1 MSSTSPKNSPKG
13 KQIPQQAQKKEPSY
27 QIEDPELTK
36 AIINQLSI
44 LVTTVDKENL
54 ESNFKQIRF
63 ILAKQINNP
72 IVINNYYEKL
82 VNLLRFTNFSNTEY
96 LTPIEQLFA
105 KELECTAKDLNYLEL
120 LFIHLAN
127 LFESK
132 RIDTIAFVKRFNCES
147 ILSFILLVRFVDKSS
162 NDQVHSYLKENSFNL
177 LKLLRTREFPT
188 NYNWSL
194 LLDYILNTPFFPF
207 IHKLLTLS
215 SLQAFKLTI
224 QPINKFYQNILKMS
238 FKELLIEI
246 GPENLLPEKLLP
258 SLLEIKPNEIDQGIA
273 LILAEIL
280 IPGSQGLS
288 QGLTFVNTLPEAN
301 AKGAQLQAC
310 FKAIESSGKFNVNWY
325 EVFNYVHQY
334 LFDSSQRD
342 IQPSVI
348 SVTQF
353 LSSLDFKQEPIDI
366 FLNYEWW
373 FNKTLLYILH
383 SLDASQGGYDISLLN
398 HLAYCFDEDKNIPQ
412 TRRNILKFINVGKLE
427 LQVITKIQQQQQH
440 QQLSEQDRKLNPF
453 LNQLFEHDY
462 RVFPEYILAAAL
474 TVLDKTQFI
483 NDLIDTLFYLLVDSA
498 SPALPKVIRLL
509 MESGLAST
517 KLCDYYKSRKTVDA
531 ADKVLSLAS
540 TVGITQDVLD
550 VFWASD
556 LKLAVKLLIESSL
569 FGYDFKSVIEA
580 KLNDPQLKPSV
591 YQALADALDERAQK
605 DYERGQQVQQ
615 AQQLQPQQVLP
626 PHRVLKV
633 PVVYYLLEKIKSS
646 NGVIDAKK
654 LKNLQLLLLTT
665 YPRLINFGNGHDEA
679 ILVNEEKSPFFTPN
693 VEVEMKS
700 YYSKMYNKDLE
711 IKEIVDM
718 LTQMKSSDDPHSQDV
733 FACMIHSLLDE
744 YKFFAEYPLSALA
757 STSLLF
763 GALLEK
769 DLIQGTTLT
778 VALNFI
784 WESCNQPQDS
794 HLFKFAVQS
803 LYNFKSR
810 LHEYPIYCKHLL
822 ECRSLS
828 AHAKMYQIVKD
839 AANGI
844 PCPTGGAAP
853 TQTSTPDVG
862 PKYQSINYVDRT
874 IGYAPQ
880 EEPQEAIRDKLLFSV
895 NNMTGDN
902 LRLSEIQEVLTESYF
917 AWFSN
922 YLVSDRA
929 KAEPNNHELYA
940 KLVKSLNN
948 PIFFEYVMNISL
960 REVDHII
967 RNFKDSRNERNQLK
981 NLGAW
986 LGRITLANDKPLRR
1000 DYIALKFLLVEA
1012 YDFKSL
1018 PLIIPFVCKILD
1030 QAQYSKVFK
1039 PPNPWVLGVMKV
1051 LAELYDCA
1059 DLKLQLKFEIEVLL
1073 NSFNMKV
1080 KDIDQSTLIRTHNPD
1095 PTALATMFGINDQ
1108 SVSLANEIAK
1118 LSLEAA
1124 QPINSIQAPFPQQ
1137 PQQTLESKQFP
1148 GVTQPQLQSLLQQQ
1162 QQQPQQQMLLQQQQ
1176 QQLPQQQIQQ
1186 PQQSAE
1192 PTLDTSFSTLVGNSI
1207 FIQNANLR
1215 RAFQASLSRAV
1226 RECAVPILNR
1236 LSETVVTTTE
1246 ALIRKDFAT
1255 ERDVNKLRKSYQK
1268 LALQLS
1274 HSMVLCSG
1282 RKLLAETIEATM
1294 LQLLGNNPNEIPIIE
1309 LNNAIQAN
1317 VGLCVDIVDRIA
1329 AENISEIIDEKMQ
1342 KYVFLREQHN
1352 AIHPNEPF
1360 IEEGATEYS
1369 LRLPD
1374 PLGLA
1379 VNGLSGQQL
1388 RIYDHFGE
1396 TRVDDGIP
1404 APVPPGS
1411 IATQPQAQPQHP
1423 QAQQLPLTQQ
1433 QQPQQPQL
1441 QQDLQQGI
1449 PEDVISF
1456 EQLFAAITSNCDKA
1470 IQLLAEVTETKLS
1483 DLPPNHPIT
1492 AALTQALLIA
1502 QSNAIKFP
1510 ELLLK
1515 AAQYAVNCLFT
1526 QTHEN
1531 PMSNEIYVVIL
1542 DKLCE
1547 YSPSTA
1553 KDVTWWLVHS
1563 SDQRKFNMPVI
1574 FSLLKVQLIQPIKLD
1589 ASIGRLIKETNSPV
1603 LVKFA
1608 ASLLE
1613 NVFSAQD
1620 MRPIALR
1627 SEFANTL
1634 NALSNYKGNEQDEEH
1649 KEAKMAVDKLFNVL
1663 NSAAPAS
1670 NQLYAQLGYVF
1681 AEWVRLLTHGD
1692 EATHQLQ
1699 VEFVKGLIE
1708 SGILKNP
1715 ENLKTF
1721 FKAAIDISV
1730 TSFAAEHE
1738 LRARTQHE
1746 CYLAVDTLAM
1756 LIVRIVLLIE
1766 DSKQAIDYLKKILG
1780 IITVNLIN
1788 DHETSKANWN
1798 ERAYYRFF
1806 SSLLATWADASV
1818 LDDEA
1823 TTALDSDFYKYIGEL
1838 FNALQ
1843 PIVLPGFTFAWVS
1856 LIAHRMFLPKLLE
1869 MPEKEGY
1876 AVLTKLLSSALKF
1889 QEIYGSKQ
1897 QQQLLQQQKQEQQQE
1912 QDSDSQ
1918 GQSKTEP
1925 PSPEATAVVYKSIC
1939 RIFIGLLHDYPEFLV
1954 ECHYQLIT
1962 AIPRGYIQL
1971 RNIVLSATPKEVNVP
1986 DPFTQGLKVERL
1998 PEINE
2003 PPVVYYK
2010 PVEDLGKIGLKKP
2023 VENFLRI
2030 PAPGLMRT
2038 IYNGLKLNQP
2048 KEVNDLGYEETINFN
2063 IKLINA
2069 LVLHV
2074 GISSVAD
2081 RLPNNRGFNTKSSQ
2095 VSLLV
2100 DLMNH
2105 GNSEFKYH
2113 LINAIANQL
2122 RYPNSH
2128 THWFIGIILHFFSNN
2143 NIWNTP
2149 ANKLVVQEIITRV
2162 LLERRISNKPHPW
2175 GLTILFTELVKN
2187 ADYGFFDLPFVQ
2199 DSIEEIKNIF
2209 NVLSVNVKGS
2219 TP

>member
-1 MSSTSPKNSPKG
+1 MWFSELNSPPG
-13 KQIPQQAQKKEPSY
+13 KHDSQQPQPQPQKKEPSY

-44 LVTTVDKENL
+44 LVTTVERENL

-63 ILAKQINNP
+63 ILAKQTNNP

-82 VNLLRFTNFSNTEY
+82 VNLIRFTDFSNTEH

-120 LFIHLAN
+120 LFIHLAK

-177 LKLLRTREFPT
+177 LKLLRTREFPP
-188 NYNWSL
+188 NYNWTL

-288 QGLTFVNTLPEAN
+288 QGLTFANNLPEAN

-342 IQPSVI
+342 IQPSVVSI
-348 SVTQF
+348 TQF

-398 HLAYCFDEDKNIPQ
+398 HLAYCFDEDKNVPQ

-427 LQVITKIQQQQQH
+427 LQVVTKIQQQQQH

-483 NDLIDTLFYLLVDSA
+483 NDLIDTLFYLLVDSG

-509 MESGLAST
+509 MESGLAAT
-517 KLCDYYKSRKTVDA
+517 KLSDYYKTRKTVDA

-540 TVGITQDVLD
+540 SAGLTQEVLD

-556 LKLAVKLLIESSL
+556 LKLAIKLLVESSL
-569 FGYDFKSVIEA
+569 FGYDYKSVIEA
-580 KLNDPQLKPSV
+580 KLSDSQLKPSV

-605 DYERGQQVQQ
+605 DYERGQQIQQ

-626 PHRVLKV
+626 PYRVLKV
-633 PVVYYLLEKIKSS
+633 PVVYYLLEKVKSS

-665 YPRLINFGNGHDEA
+665 YPRLINFGNGHDDA
-679 ILVNEEKSPFFTPN
+679 ILANEEKSPFFTSN
-693 VEVEMKS
+693 VELEMKS

-844 PCPTGGAAP
+844 ACPSGATAP

-874 IGYAPQ
+874 IGHAPQ
-880 EEPQEAIRDKLLFSV
+880 EEPQETVRDKLLFSV

-929 KAEPNNHELYA
+929 KAEPNNHELYS

-948 PIFFEYVMNISL
+948 PIFFEYVLNVSL
-960 REVDHII
+960 RE
-967 RNFKDSRNERNQLK
+967 

-1051 LAELYDCA
+1051 LAELYECA

-1108 SVSLANEIAK
+1108 SLSLANEIAK
-1118 LSLEAA
+1118 LTLEAA
-1124 QPINSIQAPFPQQ
+1124 QPINNIQAPFPQQ
-1137 PQQTLESKQFP
+1137 PQQVLESKQFP
-1148 GVTQPQLQSLLQQQ
+1148 GITQPQLQTI
-1162 QQQPQQQMLLQQQQ
+1162 LQQQQ
-1176 QQLPQQQIQQ
+1176 QQLPFQQQQQQLQPQVQQ
-1186 PQQSAE
+1186 PQPQPQQQTE

-1236 LSETVVTTTE
+1236 ISETVVTTTE

-1294 LQLLGNNPNEIPIIE
+1294 LQLLGNNPNEIPIVE
-1309 LNNAIQAN
+1309 LSNAIQAN

-1329 AENISEIIDEKMQ
+1329 SENISEIIDEKMQ

-1352 AIHPNEPF
+1352 ATHPNEPF
-1360 IEEGATEYS
+1360 IEEGASDYS
-1369 LRLPD
+1369 LRLPE

-1379 VNGLSGQQL
+1379 ANGLGAQQL
-1388 RIYDHFGE
+1388 RIYEHFGE
-1396 TRVDDGIP
+1396 ARVEEGIP
-1404 APVPPGS
+1404 LPPGA
-1411 IATQPQAQPQHP
+1411 IGQPQPQHHQP
-1423 QAQQLPLTQQ
+1423 HQLPLIQQQQQQQQQ
-1433 QQPQQPQL
+1433 QQPQH
-1441 QQDLQQGI
+1441 QDLATQQQAI
-1449 PEDVISF
+1449 PDDVISF

-1470 IQLLAEVTETKLS
+1470 IQLLSEVTETKLS

-1542 DKLCE
+1542 DRLCE

-1589 ASIGRLIKETNSPV
+1589 ASIGKLIKETNSPV

-1613 NVFSAQD
+1613 NVFSAQEV
-1620 MRPIALR
+1620 RPIALR

-1634 NALSNYKGNEQDEEH
+1634 DALSKYQTSEQDEEH
-1649 KEAKMAVDKLFNVL
+1649 RQAKEAVENCLPFCATL
-1663 NSAAPAS
+1663 
-1670 NQLYAQLGYVF
+1670 
-1681 AEWVRLLTHGD
+1681 LLTHGD
-1692 EATHQLQ
+1692 ESTHELQ
-1699 VEFVKGLIE
+1699 VEFVKGLID
-1708 SGILKNP
+1708 SGILNNS
-1715 ENLKTF
+1715 EHLKTF
-1721 FKAAIDISV
+1721 FKAAIEISV
-1730 TSFAAEHE
+1730 TSFATEHE
-1738 LRARTQHE
+1738 LRSRTQHE
-1746 CYLAVDTLAM
+1746 TYLAVDTLAM

-1766 DSKQAIDYLKKILG
+1766 DNKQAIDYLKKILG
-1780 IITVNLIN
+1780 IIILNLIN

-1798 ERAYYRFF
+1798 ERAYFRFF
-1806 SSLLATWADASV
+1806 SSLLATWCDASV

-1823 TTALDSDFYKYIGEL
+1823 TTGLDVEFYNYIGEL
-1838 FNALQ
+1838 LNALQ
-1843 PIVLPGFTFAWVS
+1843 PIVLPGFTFAWIS
-1856 LIAHRMFLPKLLE
+1856 LIAHRILE
-1869 MPEKEGY
+1869 VPGGLRKQTTAAIAATDEG
-1876 AVLTKLLSSALKF
+1876 S
-1889 QEIYGSKQ
+1889 
-1897 QQQLLQQQKQEQQQE
+1897 
-1912 QDSDSQ
+1912 
-1918 GQSKTEP
+1918 
-1925 PSPEATAVVYKSIC
+1925 PSPAPAPSEPAGPDVINVIYKSIS
-1939 RIFIGLLHDYPEFLV
+1939 RIFIGLLHDYPEFL
-1954 ECHYQLIT
+1954 
-1962 AIPRGYIQL
+1962 
-1971 RNIVLSATPKEVNVP
+1971 
-1986 DPFTQGLKVERL
+1986 VERL

-2010 PVEDLGKIGLKKP
+2010 PVEDLSKVGLKKP

-2038 IYNGLKLNQP
+2038 IYTGLRLNQP
-2048 KEVNDLGYEETINFN
+2048 KEVNDLGYEETVNFN
-2063 IKLINA
+2063 TKLINA

-2143 NIWNTP
+2143 TIWNTP

-2187 ADYGFFDLPFVQ
+2187 GDYGFFDLPFVE

>member
-1 MSSTSPKNSPKG
+1 
-13 KQIPQQAQKKEPSY
+13 
-27 QIEDPELTK
+27 
-36 AIINQLSI
+36 
-44 LVTTVDKENL
+44 
-54 ESNFKQIRF
+54 
-63 ILAKQINNP
+63 
-72 IVINNYYEKL
+72 
-82 VNLLRFTNFSNTEY
+82 
-96 LTPIEQLFA
+96 
-105 KELECTAKDLNYLEL
+105 
-120 LFIHLAN
+120 
-127 LFESK
+127 
-132 RIDTIAFVKRFNCES
+132 
-147 ILSFILLVRFVDKSS
+147 
-162 NDQVHSYLKENSFNL
+162 
-177 LKLLRTREFPT
+177 
-188 NYNWSL
+188 
-194 LLDYILNTPFFPF
+194 
-207 IHKLLTLS
+207 
-215 SLQAFKLTI
+215 
-224 QPINKFYQNILKMS
+224 MS

-288 QGLTFVNTLPEAN
+288 QALTFANNLPESN

-310 FKAIESSGKFNVNWY
+310 FKSIENSGKFNVNWY
-325 EVFNYVHQY
+325 EV
-334 LFDSSQRD
+334 D
-342 IQPSVI
+342 IQPSVA

-383 SLDASQGGYDISLLN
+383 SSDSSQGGYDISLSN
-398 HLAYCFDEDKNIPQ
+398 NLAYCYDEDKNIPQ
-412 TRRNILKFINVGKLE
+412 QRRNILKFINVGKLE
-427 LQVITKIQQQQQH
+427 IQVITKIQQQSQL
-440 QQLSEQDRKLNPF
+440 QQLSEQDRKLNAF

-483 NDLIDTLFYLLVDSA
+483 NDLIDTLFYLLVDSS

-509 MESGLAST
+509 RESGLAAV
-517 KLCDYYKSRKTVDA
+517 KLSDYYKSRKTVDA
-531 ADKVLSLAS
+531 ADRVLSLAS
-540 TVGITQDVLD
+540 HLGLTQEVLD
-550 VFWASD
+550 IFWGTD
-556 LKLAVKLLIESSL
+556 LKLAVKLLVESSL
-569 FGYDFKSVIEA
+569 FGYDYKSVIEA
-580 KLNDPQLKPSV
+580 KLNDPQLKASI
-591 YQALADALDERAQK
+591 YQALCDALDERAQK
-605 DYERGQQVQQ
+605 DNERGQQLQQ
-615 AQQLQPQQVLP
+615 AQQLPQPPP

-633 PVVYYLLEKIKSS
+633 PIVYYLLEKVKSS
-646 NGVIDAKK
+646 NGVIDAKR
-654 LKNLQLLLLTT
+654 LRNLQLLLLTT

-679 ILVNEEKSPFFTPN
+679 ILANEEVSPFFPSN
-693 VEVEMKS
+693 VEMEMKA
-700 YYSKMYNKDLE
+700 YYSKMYNKELE
-711 IKEIVDM
+711 IKEIVDK
-718 LTQMKSSDDPHSQDV
+718 LSRFKTSDVPQEQDI

-744 YKFFAEYPLSALA
+744 YKFFSEYPLSALA

-844 PCPTGGAAP
+844 PCSSAAAP
-853 TQTSTPDVG
+853 TQTSTPEVG
-862 PKYQSINYVDRT
+862 PRYQSINYVDRT
-874 IGYAPQ
+874 IGYAAQ
-880 EEPQEAIRDKLLFSV
+880 EEPQETIRDKLLFSV
-895 NNMTGDN
+895 NNMTSDN
-902 LRLSEIQEVLTESYF
+902 LRLSEIQEVLTENYF
-917 AWFSN
+917 SWFSS

-929 KAEPNNHELYA
+929 KAEPNNHELYS
-940 KLVKSLNN
+940 KLVISMNN
-948 PIFFEYVMNISL
+948 PIFFEYILNVSL
-960 REVDHII
+960 KEVDHII
-967 RNFKDSRNERNQLK
+967 RNFKDSRTERNQLK

-986 LGRITLANDKPLRR
+986 LGRITLSNDKPLRR

-1039 PPNPWVLGVMKV
+1039 PPNPWVLGIMKV
-1051 LAELYDCA
+1051 LAELYECA

-1080 KDIDQSTLIRTHNPD
+1080 KEIEQSTLIRTHNPD
-1095 PTALATMFGINDQ
+1095 PTALATMFGINPQ
-1108 SVSLANEIAK
+1108 SVNLANEIAR
-1118 LSLEAA
+1118 LSLESA
-1124 QPINSIQAPFPQQ
+1124 QPIGNIQAPFPQQ
-1137 PQQTLESKQFP
+1137 VLESKQFP
-1148 GVTQPQLQSLLQQQ
+1148 GITQPQLQSLLQQQ
-1162 QQQPQQQMLLQQQQ
+1162 QQQQQQQ
-1176 QQLPQQQIQQ
+1176 QVPLQQQMQPHMQQQ
-1186 PQQSAE
+1186 PQQLPQNQIQPQQPQQQQAE
-1192 PTLDTSFSTLVGNSI
+1192 PTLDTSFSTLIGNTI
-1207 FIQNANLR
+1207 FTQHANLR

-1236 LSETVVTTTE
+1236 VSETVVTTTE

-1255 ERDVNKLRKSYQK
+1255 ERDIGKVRKSYQK
-1268 LALQLS
+1268 LALSLA

-1294 LQLLGNNPNEIPIIE
+1294 LQLLGNNPNEVPIVE

-1329 AENISEIIDEKMQ
+1329 AENISDIIDEKMQ
-1342 KYVFLREQHN
+1342 KYLFLREQHN
-1352 AIHPNEPF
+1352 AAHPNEPF
-1360 IEEGATEYS
+1360 IEDGTTEYS

-1374 PLGLA
+1374 PLGLG
-1379 VNGLSGQQL
+1379 VNGLSSHQL
-1388 RIYDHFGE
+1388 RIYEHFGE
-1396 TRVDDGIP
+1396 TRIEQAI
-1404 APVPPGS
+1404 APPPGTT
-1411 IATQPQAQPQHP
+1411 AGQAVQPQLQQPQ
-1423 QAQQLPLTQQ
+1423 QQQ
-1433 QQPQQPQL
+1433 QQPQPQPQSQSLQQL
-1441 QQDLQQGI
+1441 QQQQQQEFGAVQ
-1449 PEDVISF
+1449 PQVQGVPDDAISF
-1456 EQLFAAITSNCDKA
+1456 EQLFSAITSNCDKA
-1470 IQLLAEVTETKLS
+1470 IQLLTEVTETKLS
-1483 DLPPNHPIT
+1483 DLPPNHPIM
-1492 AALTQALLIA
+1492 AALTQALFIA

-1589 ASIGRLIKETNSPV
+1589 ASIGKLIKETNSPV
-1603 LVKFA
+1603 VVKFA
-1608 ASLLE
+1608 ASLLC
-1613 NVFSAQD
+1613 NVFTSED
-1620 MRPIALR
+1620 FRPIALR

-1634 NALSNYKGNEQDEEH
+1634 DALTKYRPVDQDEEH
-1649 KEAKMAVDKLFNVL
+1649 RQAKEAVDKLFTL
-1663 NSAAPAS
+1663 LQNSTPSS

-1681 AEWVRLLTHGD
+1681 SEWIRLLTHGD
-1692 EATHQLQ
+1692 ESTHELQ

-1708 SGILKNP
+1708 SGILNNP
-1715 ENLKTF
+1715 EYLKSF
-1721 FKAAIDISV
+1721 FKVAIEISV
-1730 TSFAAEHE
+1730 TSFATEQE
-1738 LRARTQHE
+1738 LRSRTQHE
-1746 CYLAVDTLAM
+1746 SYLAVDTLAM

-1766 DSKQAIDYLKKILG
+1766 DSQQAIGYLKKVMG
-1780 IITVNLIN
+1780 IIVLNLIN
-1788 DHETSKANWN
+1788 DHETSKANWHA
-1798 ERAYYRFF
+1798 RAYFRFF
-1806 SSLLATWADASV
+1806 SSLLSTWCDASV
-1818 LDDEA
+1818 LDNQA
-1823 TTALDSDFYKYIGEL
+1823 TVELDSDFYNYIGEL
-1838 FNALQ
+1838 LNALQ
-1843 PIVLPGFTFAWVS
+1843 PIVLPGFTFAWIS
-1856 LIAHRMFLPKLLE
+1856 LISHRMFMPKLLE
-1869 MPEKEGY
+1869 LPDSEGY
-1876 AVLTKLLSSALKF
+1876 ATLVKLLSSALKF
-1889 QEIYGSKQ
+1889 QEVYSRKQ
-1897 QQQLLQQQKQEQQQE
+1897 HSEN
-1912 QDSDSQ
+1912 
-1918 GQSKTEP
+1918 GTENGGTGP
-1925 PSPEATAVVYKSIC
+1925 DVFNVVYKAIN
-1939 RIFIGLLHDYPEFLV
+1939 RIFVGILHDYPEFLV
-1954 ECHYQLIT
+1954 DCHYQLIT

-1971 RNIVLSATPKEVNVP
+1971 RNIVLSATPKDVNVP

-2003 PPVVYYK
+2003 PPNVFYK
-2010 PVEDLGKIGLKKP
+2010 PVEDLNKVGLKKP
-2023 VENFLRI
+2023 TENFLRI
-2030 PAPGLMRT
+2030 PAAGLTKT
-2038 IYNGLKLNQP
+2038 IYNGLRLNQP

-2074 GISSVAD
+2074 GISSVTD

-2100 DLMNH
+2100 DLMNL
-2105 GNSEFKYH
+2105 GNAEFKYY

-2143 NIWNTP
+2143 NIWNTTE
-2149 ANKLVVQEIITRV
+2149 NKLVVQEIITRV

-2187 ADYGFFDLPFVQ
+2187 GDYGFFELPFVK

-2219 TP
+2219 SP

>member
-1 MSSTSPKNSPKG
+1 MSSSPVNPSPLG
-13 KQIPQQAQKKEPSY
+13 QQHQQIIEQQVEKEPSY
-27 QIEDPELTK
+27 RIENPELTK

-44 LVTTVDKENL
+44 LLTTVDHDNL
-54 ESNFKQIRF
+54 ESHYQQIRF
-63 ILAKQINNP
+63 ILAKQVSNP
-72 IVINNYYEKL
+72 IVLSNYYEKL
-82 VNLLRFTNFSNTEY
+82 VSFIRFCNYSNTK
-96 LTPIEQLFA
+96 LTPIEELFS
-105 KELECTAKDLNYLEL
+105 KELEVITKDLKYFDL
-120 LFIHLAN
+120 LFIHLSK
-127 LFESK
+127 LFDTKS
-132 RIDTIAFVKRFNCES
+132 IDIIEFVKRFNCDP
-147 ILSFILLVRFVDKSS
+147 ILSFIFLVKLADTTSHEKI
-162 NDQVHSYLKENSFNL
+162 DSYIKENSIDL
-177 LKLLRTREFPT
+177 LKSLRSQEFPA
-188 NYNWSL
+188 NYNWEL
-194 LLDYILNTPFFPF
+194 LLDCILNTPFFPF

-215 SLQAFKLTI
+215 SLKAFKSTI
-224 QPINKFYQNILKMS
+224 EPVNKFYQNILKMS

-258 SLLEIKPNEIDQGIA
+258 SLLQIKPNEIDQGIA

-288 QGLTFVNTLPEAN
+288 QGLTFASSLPGSN

-310 FKAIESSGKFNVNWY
+310 FKSIESSGKFNVNWY
-325 EVFNYVHQY
+325 EVFNHVHQY

-342 IQPSVI
+342 IQPSVGSI
-348 SVTQF
+348 TQF

-383 SLDASQGGYDISLLN
+383 SLDASQGGYDISLLPN
-398 HLAYCFDEDKNIPQ
+398 LAYCFEEDKNTPQ

-427 LQVITKIQQQQQH
+427 IQVITKIQQQQQQQH
-440 QQLSEQDRKLNPF
+440 QLSEQDKKLNTF

-474 TVLDKTQFI
+474 TVVEKSQFI

-498 SPALPKVIRLL
+498 SPSLPKVVRLL
-509 MESGLAST
+509 KESGLAAV
-517 KLCDYYKSRKTVDA
+517 KLADYYKSRKTIAA
-531 ADKVLSLAS
+531 ADKVLTLAS
-540 TVGITQDVLD
+540 SFELTQEILD
-550 VFWASD
+550 IFWAFD
-556 LKLAVKLLIESSL
+556 LKIAIKLLVESSL
-569 FGYDFKSVIEA
+569 FGYDYKSVIES
-580 KLNDPQLKPSV
+580 KLKDPQAKTSI
-591 YQALADALDERAQK
+591 YQALCEALDERAQK

-615 AQQLQPQQVLP
+615 AQQLQQQQALP
-626 PHRVLKV
+626 PHQVLKI
-633 PVVYYLLEKIKSS
+633 PTVYYLLEKIKSS
-646 NGVIDAKK
+646 NGVIDAKT
-654 LKNLQLLLLTT
+654 LRNLQLLLLTT

-679 ILVNEEKSPFFTPN
+679 ILANEEKSPFFPPT
-693 VEVEMKS
+693 VEMEMKA
-700 YYSKMYNKDLE
+700 YYSKMYNKELE

-718 LTQMKSSDDPHSQDV
+718 LTQMKASDDLHSQDV

-744 YKFFAEYPLSALA
+744 YKFFSEYPLSALA

-844 PCPTGGAAP
+844 PCATGAAP
-853 TQTSTPDVG
+853 TQTNTPEVG

-874 IGYAPQ
+874 IGYATQ
-880 EEPQEAIRDKLLFSV
+880 EGPPESIRDKLLFSV
-895 NNMTGDN
+895 NNMTGEN

-917 AWFSN
+917 AWFSD

-929 KAEPNNHELYA
+929 KAEPNNHELYST
-940 KLVKSLNN
+940 LVKSLGN
-948 PIFFEYVMNISL
+948 PIFFEYILNVSL
-960 REVDHII
+960 KEVDHII
-967 RNFKDSRNERNQLK
+967 RNFKDSRSERNQLK

-1012 YDFKSL
+1012 YDFNSL
-1018 PLIIPFVCKILD
+1018 PLILPFVCKILD

-1039 PPNPWVLGVMKV
+1039 PPNPWVVGVMKV
-1051 LAELYDCA
+1051 LSELYQCA

-1073 NSFNMKV
+1073 NSFNMKI
-1080 KDIDQSTLIRTHNPD
+1080 KDIEQSTIIRNHNPE
-1095 PTALATMFGINDQ
+1095 PAALARMFGISSQ
-1108 SVSLANEIAK
+1108 SVNLANEMTK
-1118 LSLEAA
+1118 LSLEGSQLA
-1124 QPINSIQAPFPQQ
+1124 NNMQAPFPQQ
-1137 PQQTLESKQFP
+1137 IIESKQFP
-1148 GVTQPQLQSLLQQQ
+1148 GISQPQMQNVLQQQ
-1162 QQQPQQQMLLQQQQ
+1162 QNLPPQQQLQG
-1176 QQLPQQQIQQ
+1176 QLPPQQQ
-1186 PQQSAE
+1186 AE
-1192 PTLDTSFSTLVGNSI
+1192 PALDTSFSTLIGNSI
-1207 FIQNANLR
+1207 FTQHANLR

-1226 RECAVPILNR
+1226 RECTPHICNKVV
-1236 LSETVVTTTE
+1236 ETVVTTTK
-1246 ALIRKDFAT
+1246 ALITKDFAT
-1255 ERDVNKLRKSYQK
+1255 ERDVEKLRNSYHK
-1268 LALQLS
+1268 LALLLS
-1274 HSMVLCSG
+1274 HAMVSCNG
-1282 RKLLAETIEATM
+1282 RKALVETIEATM
-1294 LQLLGNNPNEIPIIE
+1294 LQLLGNNPNEVPLAE

-1317 VGLCVDIVDRIA
+1317 VGLCVDIVDVLVGESILDLIEAR
-1329 AENISEIIDEKMQ
+1329 MQ
-1342 KYVFLREQHN
+1342 TEVFLREHHN
-1352 AIHPNEPF
+1352 ATVPNEPF
-1360 IEEGATEYS
+1360 IEEGASEYS
-1369 LRLPD
+1369 LRLPN

-1379 VNGLSGQQL
+1379 PTGLSAQQL
-1388 RIYDHFGE
+1388 KIYEHFGE
-1396 TRVDDGIP
+1396 TRVDQIVP
-1404 APVPPGS
+1404 PPGS
-1411 IATQPQAQPQHP
+1411 AAIT
-1423 QAQQLPLTQQ
+1423 Q
-1433 QQPQQPQL
+1433 QQPQSLAPL
-1441 QQDLQQGI
+1441 QQQSQAPAGVGVGAVAPPPQQQKERVVAQAQGVPDDI
-1449 PEDVISF
+1449 VSF
-1456 EQLFAAITSNCDKA
+1456 EQLFAAITANCDKA
-1470 IQLLAEVTETKLS
+1470 VQLVSEVTETKLA
-1483 DLPPNHPIT
+1483 DLPPNHSIM
-1492 AALTQALLIA
+1492 AALTQALVIA
-1502 QSNAIKFP
+1502 QSNAIKYP

-1526 QTHEN
+1526 QAHEN

-1553 KDVTWWLVHS
+1553 KDVIWWLVHS
-1563 SDQRKFNMPVI
+1563 SDQRKFNMPVML
-1574 FSLLKVQLIQPIKLD
+1574 SLLKVQLIQPIKLD
-1589 ASIGRLIKETNSPV
+1589 LSIGKLIKETNNPV
-1603 LVKFA
+1603 VVKFA
-1608 ASLLE
+1608 ASLLTNIFTSE
-1613 NVFSAQD
+1613 D

-1634 NALSNYKGNEQDEEH
+1634 DALSKYQGNDQSDEH
-1649 KEAKMAVDKLFNVL
+1649 RQAKEATSTLFKLL
-1663 NSAAPAS
+1663 NEAAPAS
-1670 NQLYAQLGYVF
+1670 NQLFAQLGYIF

-1692 EATHQLQ
+1692 EATHELQ
-1699 VEFVKGLIE
+1699 IEFVKGLIQA
-1708 SGILKNP
+1708 GILNNP
-1715 ENLKTF
+1715 EYVKTF
-1721 FKAAIDISV
+1721 FKAAIEISI
-1730 TSFAAEHE
+1730 TSFATEHE
-1738 LRARTQHE
+1738 LRSRTQHE
-1746 CYLAVDTLAM
+1746 TYLAVDTLAM

-1766 DSKQAIDYLKKILG
+1766 DSKQAIDYLKKVLG
-1780 IITVNLIN
+1780 IIILNLIN

-1798 ERAYYRFF
+1798 ERAYFRFF
-1806 SSLLATWADASV
+1806 SSLLSTWCDASV
-1818 LDDEA
+1818 LDEEA
-1823 TTALDSDFYKYIGEL
+1823 TVNLDVEFYNYLGEL

-1843 PIVLPGFTFAWVS
+1843 PIVIPGFTFAWIS
-1856 LIAHRMFLPKLLE
+1856 LISHRMYLPKLLE
-1869 MPEKEGY
+1869 LPERKGY
-1876 AVLTKLLSSALKF
+1876 STLVKLLSSALKF
-1889 QEIYGSKQ
+1889 QQVYGNKQ
-1897 QQQLLQQQKQEQQQE
+1897 SSRQHEHEHEQEQEHEQKDEKEKQENSQQGP
-1912 QDSDSQ
+1912 DVINV
-1918 GQSKTEP
+1918 T
-1925 PSPEATAVVYKSIC
+1925 YKAIN
-1939 RIFIGLLHDYPEFLV
+1939 RIFIGILHDFPEFLV
-1954 ECHYQLIT
+1954 ECHYQLVT
-1962 AIPRGYIQL
+1962 NIPRGYIQL
-1971 RNIVLSATPKEVNVP
+1971 RNIVLSATPKDIHVP

-2003 PPVVYYK
+2003 SPVVFYK
-2010 PVEDLGKIGLKKP
+2010 PIEDLSKVGLKKP

-2048 KEVNDLGYEETINFN
+2048 KEVNDLGYEETIHFN

-2095 VSLLV
+2095 VALLV
-2100 DLMNH
+2100 DLMNY
-2105 GNSEFKYH
+2105 GNTEFKYH

-2143 NIWNTP
+2143 NIWNSNS
-2149 ANKLVVQEIITRV
+2149 NKLVVQEIITRV

-2187 ADYGFFDLPFVQ
+2187 GDYGFFELPFVK
-2199 DSIEEIKNIF
+2199 DSVEEVKNIF